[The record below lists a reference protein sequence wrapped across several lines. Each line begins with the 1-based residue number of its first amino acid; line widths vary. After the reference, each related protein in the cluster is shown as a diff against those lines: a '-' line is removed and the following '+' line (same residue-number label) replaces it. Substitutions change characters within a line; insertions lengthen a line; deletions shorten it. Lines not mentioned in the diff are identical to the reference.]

1 MTGRLAIVC
10 GLPGAGKTTAALV
23 LEGELDAVRFSADD
37 WMIRL
42 GIDLFASAARD
53 SIEDIQRVLAERL
66 LRLGG
71 QVIVEWGT
79 WGRSERDRLR
89 TMARAA
95 GAAVE
100 LRFVDA
106 PIDVLWQR
114 VEARGLEARH
124 GSRSLTRADMLG
136 YAQMFQAPDDAEL
149 ALYDAPLIET
159 PTDRG

>member
-1 MTGRLAIVC
+1 MIVC

-23 LEGELDAVRFSADD
+23 LERELDAVRFSADD

-53 SIEDIQRVLAERL
+53 SIEDIQYVLAERL
-66 LRLGG
+66 LWLGG
-71 QVIVEWGT
+71 RVIVEWGT

-100 LRFVDA
+100 LHFVSA
-106 PIDVLWQR
+106 PMDVLWQR
-114 VEARGLEARH
+114 VQARGLEARP
-124 GSRSLTRADMLG
+124 GSRSLTHADMIG
-136 YAQMFQAPDDAEL
+136 YAQEFQAPDDAEL
-149 ALYDAPLIET
+149 ALYDEPLIET
-159 PTDRG
+159 PIDRV